1 MSGKVVESASWT
13 SVSVS
18 RLTSGVIV
26 NTGARASAAP
36 CPGSAVLAVLAVWS
50 GVRKVL
56 GSRLSASWLELGSE
70 DSSSGDRGRRME

>member
-1 MSGKVVESASWT
+1 MSGKVVESGSWT

-36 CPGSAVLAVLAVWS
+36 CPVLWS

>member
-1 MSGKVVESASWT
+1 MSGKVVESGSWT

-36 CPGSAVLAVLAVWS
+36 CPGSAVAVVAVWS